1 MTAQESTAREV
12 VVHGAVQGVMFRES
26 CRREADALGAT
37 GWVRNEYDGTVS
49 AHVEGTPE
57 AVAGMVAWLRHGPR
71 HARVDRVDIV
81 DVPAQGLG
89 RFEVR

>member
-1 MTAQESTAREV
+1 VTAEQAVAREV
-12 VVHGAVQGVMFRES
+12 VVHGSVQGVMFRES
-26 CRREADALGAT
+26 CRREADALGAA

-57 AVAGMVAWLRHGPR
+57 AVAGMVAWLHQGPR
-71 HARVDRVDIV
+71 HARVDRVDVV

>member
-1 MTAQESTAREV
+1 MTGEPRTAREV
-12 VVHGAVQGVMFRES
+12 VVHGSVQGVMFRES
-26 CRREADALGAT
+26 CRREADALAVA

-49 AHVEGTPE
+49 AHVEGTPG
-57 AVAGMVAWLRHGPR
+57 AVEQLVAWLHHGPR
-71 HARVDRVDIV
+71 HARVDRVDVI